1 MGSIPQR
8 VDPEA
13 WIEVG
18 TLGRPRGLGGL
29 VWFRG
34 YSAESPAIQE
44 GVTVRVVRADG
55 TASEH
60 AITSLSEGSHGLAL
74 GLRGVAGREA
84 AEALLKATVSVR
96 RRDFPPLEDGEYYHS
111 DLIGAAVV
119 DVEGAPL
126 GEVVRIEPY
135 PSVDALVVK
144 GPDGNEVELPIL
156 DHVVLELDLDAGRVV
171 VDRAYLEAL

>member
-1 MGSIPQR
+1 MPSWPARI
-8 VDPEA
+8 DPDT

-34 YSAESPAIQE
+34 YSAESAAVHE

-55 TASEH
+55 TTSEH
-60 AITSLSEGSHGLAL
+60 VLGSVSEGSHGLAL
-74 GLRGVAGREA
+74 GLRGVVGREA

-96 RRDFPPLEDGEYYHS
+96 RRDFPELEEGEFYHS
-111 DLIGAAVV
+111 DVIGAAVL
-119 DVEGAPL
+119 DAEGAAV

-135 PSVDALVVK
+135 PSVDALVVRLVA
-144 GPDGNEVELPIL
+144 GTEVELPIV
-156 DHVVLELDLDAGRVV
+156 DHVVLELDVDAGRVT